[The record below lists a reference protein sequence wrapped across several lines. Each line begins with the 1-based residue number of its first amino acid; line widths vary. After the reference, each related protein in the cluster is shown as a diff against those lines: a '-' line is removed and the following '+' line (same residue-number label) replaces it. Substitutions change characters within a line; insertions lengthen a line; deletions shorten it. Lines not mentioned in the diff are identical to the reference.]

1 MAPLVPDVETTTG
14 RHRSGGAFDEP
25 TVASGPLAGVR
36 VIDFS
41 TVGPASRC
49 TRILADYGASVVKVA
64 PVPGRGIEP
73 IVPPVHAY
81 AAQRFWR
88 RLHLD
93 LRHPDGRSTLLA
105 LVGVSDVV
113 VESFRPG
120 VLDRL
125 GLGYDVLSAAN
136 PGLVL
141 CSTTGYGQDGP
152 RAGVAGH
159 DIDYLAVG
167 GYLGATEPRG
177 DGGPPLPG
185 ATVADAAG
193 GGMHAA
199 LAVIAALLGRARGA
213 GGAHLDVSVADGVLW
228 LTSLA
233 VDEHL
238 ATGAP
243 AGHGSGI
250 TSGRYAC
257 YACYRTGDG
266 AWLAVGAI
274 EPRFFAVLCRVLGC
288 EHWAARQLDDDAQEA
303 MRADFAR
310 AFAGRSRA
318 EWLECFAGEDAC
330 VAPVSSTAEVAS
342 DPQFAARG
350 AFVEAVVAG
359 EPDRTFRQVAPVLA
373 GMVRPSEP
381 VVVPGPATSHAAEV
395 LAEAG
400 LDAERIA
407 ELCRAGVVA

>member
-1 MAPLVPDVETTTG
+1 
-14 RHRSGGAFDEP
+14 
-25 TVASGPLAGVR
+25 VR
-36 VIDFS
+36 VVDCS
-41 TVGPASRC
+41 TVGPAARC

-64 PVPGRGIEP
+64 PVPGRGVEP

-81 AAQRFWR
+81 AAQRYWR
-88 RLHLD
+88 RVHLD
-93 LRHPDGRSTLLA
+93 LRHPDGRDALLA
-105 LVGVSDVV
+105 MARVSDVV

-125 GLGYDVLSAAN
+125 RLGYDVLSAAN

-141 CSTTGYGQDGP
+141 CSTSGYGQDGP
-152 RAGVAGH
+152 RAGAAGH

-167 GYLGATEPRG
+167 GYLWATEPRG

-185 ATVADAAG
+185 VTVADAAA

-199 LAVIAALLGRARGA
+199 LAVMAALLERGR
-213 GGAHLDVSVADGVLW
+213 GGGGTHLDVSVADGVLW

-243 AGHGSGI
+243 AGFGSGV

-257 YACYRTGDG
+257 YACYEAADG

-274 EPRFFAVLCRVLGC
+274 EPRFFAALCRVLRC
-288 EHWAARQLDDDAQEA
+288 EQWTAHQLDDDVQAA

-310 AFAGRSRA
+310 AFATRGRA
-318 EWLECFAGEDAC
+318 EWLACFDAEDAC
-330 VAPVSSTAEVAS
+330 VAPVQSAAEVAA

-359 EPDRTFRQVAPVLA
+359 APEHTFRQVAPVLA
-373 GMVRPSEP
+373 GMVRPHGP
-381 VVVPGPATSHAAEV
+381 VVVPDPATSDAVEV
-395 LAEAG
+395 LGEAG
-400 LDAERIA
+400 LDAARVA
-407 ELCRAGVVA
+407 ELCRDGAVA